1 MQRQQ
6 ADNRV
11 WAMQADFER
20 KLAEADWHWRAQVR
34 CLEMSGK
41 LPAHAHIDAHTD
53 THRRLQN
60 CTRSWIMSGRR
71 TRCCLRMAASESTVE
86 AAETEREERDKMQ
99 TKQGVKVAEAAALR
113 MKKNC
118 IAPSRFASGV
128 SRTAREVSFEG
139 CPLPPEAPVLR
150 GPSQRAP
157 CISQRRVP
165 YIQTHSGERHH
176 RLVCETSLMP
186 VYMSTDV

>member
-1 MQRQQ
+1 MDRQILFPFATLAQ
-6 ADNRV
+6 PLEKTVAVSRS
-11 WAMQADFER
+11 AIKEIKCMPKEAKEKKKKR
-20 KLAEADWHWRAQVR
+20 KKKKRNIYSGLRLHLARGLRHSDD
-34 CLEMSGK
+34 
-41 LPAHAHIDAHTD
+41 IF
-53 THRRLQN
+53 
-60 CTRSWIMSGRR
+60 CTQKSRNPDD
-71 TRCCLRMAASESTVE
+71 L
-86 AAETEREERDKMQ
+86 
-99 TKQGVKVAEAAALR
+99 ALR
-113 MKKNC
+113 K
-118 IAPSRFASGV
+118 RQRGFASGV